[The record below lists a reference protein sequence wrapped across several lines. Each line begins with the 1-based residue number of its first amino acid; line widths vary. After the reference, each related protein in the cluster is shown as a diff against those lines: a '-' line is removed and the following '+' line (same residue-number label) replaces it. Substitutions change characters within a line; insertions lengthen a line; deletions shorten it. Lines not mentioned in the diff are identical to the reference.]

1 MRPLVIVPT
10 YNEREN
16 LPLLTQMLLG
26 IAPVRLMIVDDRSSD
41 GTGDIA
47 DTLAT
52 PVRRSRESGSQDGP
66 RGLGRSYID
75 GMQAAIALDAD
86 PIVQMDADLSHD
98 PTDVPRLIAAS
109 AGAGLVVGSRYI
121 AGGQVVNWPIRRVLL
136 SRFAN
141 WYVRKLTQ
149 LHVHDC
155 TSGFRCWRRSVL
167 ERMPLRANR
176 SEGYSFQVE
185 MTWEARRLGCVIVE
199 VPITFSERREG
210 ASKLSSRVVLESAIL
225 PWRLALRRH
234 VP

>member
-1 MRPLVIVPT
+1 MPPLVIVPT

-16 LPLLTQMLLG
+16 LPLLTAMLLG
-26 IAPVRLMIVDDRSSD
+26 VAPVRLMIVDDRSPD

-47 DTLAT
+47 DILAAQYGDRVT
-52 PVRRSRESGSQDGP
+52 VIHRTGP

-86 PIVQMDADLSHD
+86 PIVQMDADFSHN
-98 PTDVPRLIAAS
+98 PADVPRLIAAS
-109 AGAGLVVGSRYI
+109 EGAGLVVGSRYI
-121 AGGQVVNWPIRRVLL
+121 AGGQVVNWPMRRVLL

-141 WYVRKLTQ
+141 WYVRTLTHLQ
-149 LHVHDC
+149 VHDC

-167 ERMPLRANR
+167 ERMPLSANR

-185 MTWEARRLGCVIVE
+185 MTWEARRLGCLIVE

-210 ASKLSSRVVLESAIL
+210 ASKLSSGVVFESAIL
-225 PWRLALRRH
+225 PWRLALRGRFQ
-234 VP
+234 

>member
-1 MRPLVIVPT
+1 MPPLVIVPT

-16 LPLLTQMLLG
+16 LPLLTAMLLG
-26 IAPVRLMIVDDRSSD
+26 VAPVRLMIVDDRSPD

-47 DTLAT
+47 DILAAQYGDRVT
-52 PVRRSRESGSQDGP
+52 VIHRTGS

-86 PIVQMDADLSHD
+86 PIVQMDADFSHN
-98 PTDVPRLIAAS
+98 PADVPRLIAAS
-109 AGAGLVVGSRYI
+109 EGAGLVVGSRYI
-121 AGGQVVNWPIRRVLL
+121 AGGQVVNWPMRRVLL

-141 WYVRKLTQ
+141 WYVRTLTHLQ
-149 LHVHDC
+149 VHDC

-185 MTWEARRLGCVIVE
+185 MTWEARRLGCLIVE

-210 ASKLSSRVVLESAIL
+210 ASKLSSGVVFESAIL
-225 PWRLALRRH
+225 PWRLALRGRFQ
-234 VP
+234 